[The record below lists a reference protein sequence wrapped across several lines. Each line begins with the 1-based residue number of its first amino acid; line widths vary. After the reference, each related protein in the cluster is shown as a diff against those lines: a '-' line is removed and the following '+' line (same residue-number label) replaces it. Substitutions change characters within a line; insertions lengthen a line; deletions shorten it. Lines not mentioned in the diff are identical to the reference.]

1 MKFSANQITA
11 LSLITGAILITLF
24 NSLIPVNAA
33 NPFSLSFDPSV
44 SSDVV
49 DATMGNQVSLRIF
62 SMLLTISSLLI
73 PLGLLGVLRISEK
86 DDKRK
91 LTNWGFVLAVISI
104 TVWSLTSG
112 ANLAFAGVISGMV
125 STTTQLAEAQNALSG
140 AVASKNM
147 ALVGQMTGA
156 VTGLQMAMMS
166 LNITAGVINAIS
178 LATHQIAT
186 TIFLLANFLVGLG
199 MMQTK
204 SLNSL
209 VSKILAIF
217 SIIGFI
223 LVLIYP
229 VSSDPGYAI
238 GGIIL
243 TALAI
248 LWVAK
253 GLIIFKLK

>member
-1 MKFSANQITA
+1 MKYSANKVTA

-24 NSLIPVNAA
+24 NSLIPVNAE
-33 NPFSLSFDPSV
+33 NPFSFSFDPSV

-49 DATMGNQVSLRIF
+49 GATMGNQVSLRIF
-62 SMLLTISSLLI
+62 SMLLTISTLLI
-73 PLGLLGVLRISEK
+73 PLGLLGVLRIVEK

-91 LTNWGFVLAVISI
+91 LANWGFVLAVISI

-125 STTTQLAEAQNALSG
+125 STTTQLTDAQNALAG

-186 TIFLLANFLVGLG
+186 TIFLLSNFLIGLG
-199 MMQTK
+199 MIQTK

-209 VSKILAIF
+209 VSKILVLF

-238 GGIIL
+238 GGIVL
-243 TALAI
+243 TVLAI
-248 LWVAK
+248 LWMAK

>member
-1 MKFSANQITA
+1 MKYSLNKVTA
-11 LSLITGAILITLF
+11 LSLILGAVLITLF

-33 NPFSLSFDPSV
+33 NPFSFSFDPSV
-44 SSDVV
+44 SRDVV
-49 DATMGNQVSLRIF
+49 AATMGNQVNLRIF

-73 PLGLLGVLRISEK
+73 PLGLLGILRISEN

-91 LTNWGFVLAVISI
+91 FTNWGFVLAVISVTI
-104 TVWSLTSG
+104 WALTSG
-112 ANLAFAGVISGMV
+112 ANLAFAGVISGLV
-125 STTTQLAEAQNALSG
+125 STTTQLTEAQNALAG

-186 TIFLLANFLVGLG
+186 TIFLLANFLIGLG
-199 MMQTK
+199 MTQTK
-204 SLNSL
+204 ALNSL
-209 VSKILAIF
+209 VSKILVLF
-217 SIIGFI
+217 SILGFVTI
-223 LVLIYP
+223 LLYP
-229 VSSDPGYAI
+229 VSSNPGYAI

-243 TALAI
+243 TVIAI
-248 LWVAK
+248 LWIAK